1 MIPINGN
8 AILPR
13 LKTFRICDMKKM
25 NKEPS
30 IHDLAVRLCEG
41 GQVEFFG
48 LSIRA
53 KDTPKDDDCCR
64 LCEMDCLCLE
74 DMRDLCYECDQYH
87 GHQHYLE
94 LVVKDR

>member
-1 MIPINGN
+1 MFLGAFLNRN
-8 AILPR
+8 
-13 LKTFRICDMKKM
+13 FESMKKM